1 MIKVTLSNEIL
12 KYITEIEKNRYKVSS
27 FTLSKSIINTLR
39 KNSKKKSSY
48 ASNKIEGNPLSY
60 READEAIEKDE
71 RKHFLKPEVEIRNYF
86 KALEFLEKKSKVKTK
101 FSKQLILDVQKIV
114 EKGASKEKIGIRGPM
129 PPGVLFAVY
138 DSSSGKPDYIP
149 PEYKDINVLLDNLVK
164 YVNNTDDHPLIIA
177 AIVHYELVTIHPFED
192 GNGRTARLLSG
203 YILDLYGYG
212 FNGIGSL
219 EEYFAYD
226 VDEYYQSLQMKLPLL
241 YYDGRNNP
249 PHPEI
254 WINYFLRMVLL
265 YSNKVSK
272 ISSTPKG
279 DEVKA
284 SISYLNQNERKLL
297 QLIIKKY
304 KNEFSPIELSKEY
317 TVTNRTIINWLSNL
331 VKNGFV
337 EPLIVKDRIRT
348 YRLSEFTS
356 SHIKSIIN
364 ILK

>member
-1 MIKVTLSNEIL
+1 MLNLNNK
-12 KYITEIEKNRYKVSS
+12 
-27 FTLSKSIINTLR
+27 LR
-39 KNSKKKSSY
+39 
-48 ASNKIEGNPLSY
+48 
-60 READEAIEKDE
+60 
-71 RKHFLKPEVEIRNYF
+71 LKPIS
-86 KALEFLEKKSKVKTK
+86 L
-101 FSKQLILDVQKIV
+101 QLI
-114 EKGASKEKIGIRGPM
+114 
-129 PPGVLFAVY
+129 
-138 DSSSGKPDYIP
+138 
-149 PEYKDINVLLDNLVK
+149 
-164 YVNNTDDHPLIIA
+164 
-177 AIVHYELVTIHPFED
+177 
-192 GNGRTARLLSG
+192 GNSH
-203 YILDLYGYG
+203 GYG

-226 VDEYYQSLQMKLPLL
+226 VDEYCKSLQMKLPVL

-265 YSNKVSK
+265 CSNKVFK

-304 KNEFSPIELSKEY
+304 KNEFSPIKLSKEY